1 MNISWDVQGLAELDK
16 KLAELGAEVGQKVL
30 RKAAR
35 AAMKPVKDQ
44 MVQTAPFDEGKTSSA
59 AEGASKKEVAARTQH
74 LKDKISITT
83 KKRKE
88 QGRSK
93 TALIVRVGPTR
104 AHAQKAI
111 AAEYGTT
118 KQSSTPF
125 MRAALQDNRELVV
138 RTMKHKLA
146 AEIEKITR

>member
-1 MNISWDVQGLAELDK
+1 MNISWDVQGLEDLDK

-35 AAMKPVKDQ
+35 TAMKPVKEQ
-44 MVQTAPFDEGKTSSA
+44 MVQTAPFDEGKSGEA
-59 AEGASKKEVAARTQH
+59 AEGATKKERAARTQH

-83 KKRKE
+83 KKRKR
-88 QGRSK
+88 QGKSK
-93 TALIVRVGPTR
+93 TALTVRVGPTR

-138 RTMKHKLA
+138 RTIKHKLA